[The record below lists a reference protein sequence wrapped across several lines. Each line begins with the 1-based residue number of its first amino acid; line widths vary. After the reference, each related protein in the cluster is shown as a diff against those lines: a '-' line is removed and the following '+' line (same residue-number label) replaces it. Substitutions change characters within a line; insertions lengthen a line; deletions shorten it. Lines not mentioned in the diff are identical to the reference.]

1 MLGCGD
7 ARRLR
12 IGPSDVSEFTL
23 FAEVCVSA
31 LLSARL
37 GRSCHLGDAGSLHV
51 HLFPGGEAA
60 FMPVSD
66 STFSGS
72 SWMAQQRPLCAQGL
86 CGVLLGFSVL

>member
-12 IGPSDVSEFTL
+12 TGPSDVSEFTVC
-23 FAEVCVSA
+23 AEVCVSA
-31 LLSARL
+31 LLSARP
-37 GRSCHLGDAGSLHV
+37 GRSCHLSDAGSLHV

-60 FMPVSD
+60 FMPGSD

-72 SWMAQQRPLCAQGL
+72 SWMAQPRPLCTQGL
-86 CGVLLGFSVL
+86 CGGPPGF